1 MKNKGFIIFFMILI
15 SLLCIYYLS
24 FTFISQNIQNQ
35 ATETVKDEDGSE
47 GTVEKQRYLDS
58 IWNKP
63 VYNLLGLEYTYKE
76 IKETELNLGLDLQ
89 GGMHVTLEVSPIDI
103 IKGLSGN
110 SLDPDLLEALD
121 QAKLNVRGTQ
131 LNFVSQFY
139 QEFKERVPERALAQI
154 FATAANRGRISLQ
167 STDAEVLDIIDTE
180 VENAIERSF
189 NILRTRIDRFGTSQP
204 NIQRLQGTG
213 RIQIEL
219 PGVDNPQ
226 RVRKL
231 LQGVAKLEFW
241 EVHQQP
247 QVGPVLL
254 SINTMLVE
262 EEKEKEKSENFEA
275 TEESKTP
282 GDDIT
287 ALLGGGSETD
297 LPPTDS
303 LSTDSLN
310 TDQDSELDSL
320 INARQSELFD
330 LMVQNPRYGGLLYN
344 VKDTARINRILKRE
358 DVRAVIPS
366 DMRFLWDVKPK
377 DKEDLTGPDLLELYP
392 IKTNRSGNAALTGE
406 TISNATA
413 TLNERAE
420 PEVTMQMN
428 SAGSRA
434 WAKMTRENIGNRI
447 AIVLDNYV
455 FSAPYVRGEIPNGS
469 SSISGGFETV
479 EEAKDLSNILKAGS
493 LPAPTTIVEDVVV
506 GPTLGKVARQQG
518 LNSILIG
525 LIIVIVFMVIY
536 YAKGGLIANLALFF
550 NVFFIMGILANFG
563 TSLTLPGIA
572 GIVLTIGMAID
583 ANVLIFER
591 IKEELR
597 NGAILKSAISSGYSK
612 AYWSIFDA
620 NVTTLIVG
628 VILFVLGQG
637 PVKGFAATLIIG
649 ILCSFFSAV
658 FITRVIVEVFSKK
671 GEKSKLSFANAFS
684 KNALTGLNIAFL
696 SKRRLAYLFSL
707 AFITVG
713 IIAMLTKG
721 ITLGVDFKGGRS
733 YIISLN
739 EPIPPSE
746 IKTSLGNY
754 FENAGSEVK
763 TFGAENI
770 LKITTS
776 YKIDDEADEADLLVR
791 EELIKGLEESQGLK
805 YAEEGSELSAGEFS
819 ISSSSKVGATIADDI
834 KKSSYK
840 SAIIALICIFVYI
853 VFRFRKWQF
862 GLGAIIALFHD
873 TLFVLSAFAIANLFG
888 ISFEADQVF
897 VAAILTIIGYSI
909 NDTVVVFDRIRENI
923 GIKKGSELIGVFNE
937 SLNNTVS
944 RTFITS
950 LTTLIV
956 VIVLFLF
963 GGAVLQGF
971 SFALLV
977 GIIVGTYSSIFIAT
991 PIVID
996 LSTKER

>member
-1 MKNKGFIIFFMILI
+1 MKNKGFIIFFTILI

-24 FTFISQNIQNQ
+24 FTVISQNIQKQ
-35 ATETVKDEDGSE
+35 ATETVKDEDGTA
-47 GTVEKQRYLDS
+47 GMVEKQRYLDS

-131 LNFVSQFY
+131 LNFVSEFY
-139 QEFKERVPERALAQI
+139 QEFKEKAPERALAQL

-167 STDAEVLDIIDTE
+167 STDAEVLDIINTE

-247 QVGPVLL
+247 QVGPVLF

-262 EEKEKEKSENFEA
+262 EQKAKEKSENSDEA
-275 TEESKTP
+275 EESKTP
-282 GDDIT
+282 EDDIT

-297 LPPTDS
+297 LPPTDL

-310 TDQDSELDSL
+310 TDQDSEFDSL
-320 INARQSELFD
+320 INTRQSELFD
-330 LMVQNPRYGGLLYN
+330 LMVQNPRYGGMLYN

-377 DKEDLTGPDLLELYP
+377 DKEDLTGPNLLELYP

-428 SAGSRA
+428 SAGSRV

-620 NVTTLIVG
+620 NITTLIVG

-658 FITRVIVEVFSKK
+658 FITRVIVEAFSKK

-707 AFITVG
+707 AFITAG

-739 EPIPPSE
+739 EPVPPSE
-746 IKTSLGNY
+746 IKTSLGSY

-776 YKIDDEADEADLLVR
+776 YKIDNEADEADLLVR
-791 EELIKGLEESQGLK
+791 EELIKALEESQGLK
-805 YAEEGSELSAGEFS
+805 YVEEGSELTAGEFS
-819 ISSSSKVGATIADDI
+819 ISSSAKVGATIADDI

-923 GIKKGSELIGVFNE
+923 GIKKGSELMGVFNE

-977 GIIVGTYSSIFIAT
+977 GIVVGTYSSIFIAT
-991 PIVID
+991 
-996 LSTKER
+996 